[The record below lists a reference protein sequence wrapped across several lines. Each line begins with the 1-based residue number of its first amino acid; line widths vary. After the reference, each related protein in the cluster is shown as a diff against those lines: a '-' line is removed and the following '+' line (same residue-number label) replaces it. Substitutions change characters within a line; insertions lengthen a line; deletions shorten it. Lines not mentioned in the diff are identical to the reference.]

1 STIETIRRRWE
12 GALPPQVVLGIG
24 DDAAVLRP
32 AAGRR
37 LLVSTDLLTE
47 GVHFDERVPPRA
59 LGRKALLVNISD
71 IAAMGGSPRAF
82 LSALALPPETETRFV
97 EELYTGFE
105 EVSRTYHVPLVGGDL
120 SASPAGISLCV
131 TILGEARRVVERRG
145 AVSGDLVCV
154 TGTLGDAALG
164 RRKMLEAE
172 AGASPLRENPDL
184 AFLWERHISPTPRV
198 ETGILLAEEG
208 VASAMIDISDGL
220 LGDLTHILTESG
232 VAARIFRERIP
243 RSPAYHRLC
252 GGDDHEALSGGE
264 DYELLFTVP
273 AQRQT
278 RLDTIARRTRTSIT
292 VIGQIEPGEGIRL
305 VDAEGRESRVTPV
318 GYRHFG

>member
-47 GVHFDERVPPRA
+47 GVHFDARVPPRA
-59 LGRKALLVNISD
+59 LGRKALLVNLSD
-71 IAAMGGSPRAF
+71 IAAMGGIPRAF
-82 LSALALPPETETRFV
+82 LSALALPRETETHFV
-97 EELYTGFE
+97 EELYAGFE
-105 EVSRTYHVPLVGGDL
+105 EISRAYRVPLVGGDL
-120 SASPAGISLCV
+120 SASPAGIFLCV

-145 AVSGDLVCV
+145 AAVGDLVCV

-172 AGASPLRENPDL
+172 SEASPLRENPDL
-184 AFLWERHISPTPRV
+184 AFLWERHLSPTPRL
-198 ETGILLAEEG
+198 EAGNLLAGEG
-208 VASAMIDISDGL
+208 LASAMIDISDGL
-220 LGDLTHILTESG
+220 LGDLAHILKESG

-243 RSPAYHRLC
+243 RSPAYRRLC
-252 GGDDHEALSGGE
+252 GGDDHDALTGGE

-273 AQRQT
+273 RQRQAEV
-278 RLDTIARRTRTSIT
+278 DAIARRTRTDIT
-292 VIGQIEPGEGIRL
+292 VIGWIERGEGIRL
-305 VDAEGRESRVTPV
+305 VDEAGGESRVAPS